1 MNAFRVM
8 RDGRECPSAAGR
20 LPRAALQPWRLR
32 KAPTAVNPAT
42 ATMAPS
48 DSFDA
53 PEFAADPFGERM
65 RLPYARSWPVLGA
78 SFVFASNSEA
88 LLALAAAAYDGLPA
102 HRLAPVPP
110 VFHIELRLVAA
121 RGRAA
126 GEPAP
131 VQTSSGGGMVM
142 GMADAWNHVVVSPAQ
157 RRAVVTVSED
167 RLAFPYHVRYEL
179 IEFAVYLLAARGQD
193 LVSLHAA
200 CIGSEGRGVLLLGPS
215 GAGKSTLTLL
225 AALDG
230 YEVMA
235 EDGVF
240 VEPKRLRATG
250 VPNFLHVTDGSLAWL
265 DGPARRQVMASPR
278 IRRRSG
284 VEKFQVD
291 LRSGPWRPASAPF
304 EIAATILLS
313 PERQDGPLLEPLA
326 RDDAIV
332 RLTADQPYA
341 ARQPGWRRFIDVA
354 LVRGVWIL
362 HRGATPR
369 AALEALTPWLALQE
383 AVG

>member
-1 MNAFRVM
+1 M
-8 RDGRECPSAAGR
+8 
-20 LPRAALQPWRLR
+20 
-32 KAPTAVNPAT
+32 AT
-42 ATMAPS
+42 SEP
-48 DSFDA
+48 FEI

-65 RLPYARSWPVLGA
+65 RLAYARSWPVLGA

-88 LLALAAAAYDGLPA
+88 LLAIAGAAYEGLPA
-102 HRLAPVPP
+102 HRLGPVPP
-110 VFHIELRLVAA
+110 VFHIELRLVPALA
-121 RGRAA
+121 GGT
-126 GEPAP
+126 GEPPP

-142 GMADAWNHVVVSPAQ
+142 GMVDASNHVIVAPAQ
-157 RRAVVTVSED
+157 RRAVITISED
-167 RLAFPYHVRYEL
+167 RLAYPYHVRYEL

-200 CIGSEGRGVLLLGPS
+200 CIGGEGRGVLLLGPS
-215 GAGKSTLTLL
+215 GAGKSTLTLQ

-230 YEVMA
+230 YDVMA

-250 VPNFLHVTDGSLAWL
+250 VPNYLHVTDDSLVWL
-265 DGPARRQVMASPR
+265 DPAARRAVMASPR

-284 VEKFQVD
+284 VEKFEID
-291 LRSGPWRPASAPF
+291 LRTGGLHPAPEPF
-304 EIAATILLS
+304 EIVATILLS
-313 PERQDGPLLEPLA
+313 AQRTDGPLLEPLA

-341 ARQPGWRRFIDVA
+341 ARQPGWRRFVDTA
-354 LVRGVWIL
+354 LM
-362 HRGATPR
+362 RGAWVLRRGASPR
-369 AALEALTPWLALQE
+369 ATLEALAPWLALQE

>member
-1 MNAFRVM
+1 
-8 RDGRECPSAAGR
+8 
-20 LPRAALQPWRLR
+20 
-32 KAPTAVNPAT
+32 
-42 ATMAPS
+42 MAIP
-48 DSFDA
+48 DPFDT

-65 RLPYARSWPVLGA
+65 RLAYARSWPVLGA

-110 VFHIELRLVAA
+110 VFHIELRLVPASA
-121 RGRAA
+121 SGSH
-126 GEPAP
+126 GEPGP

-142 GMADAWNHVVVSPAQ
+142 GMVDASNHVIVSPAQ

-167 RLAFPYHVRYEL
+167 RLAYPYHVRYEL

-200 CIGSEGRGVLLLGPS
+200 CIGGEGRGVLLLGPS
-215 GAGKSTLTLL
+215 GAGKSTLTLQ

-230 YEVMA
+230 YDVMA

-250 VPNFLHVTDGSLAWL
+250 VPNYLHVTDESLRWL
-265 DGPARRQVMASPR
+265 DPAARRMVMASPR
-278 IRRRSG
+278 IQRRSG
-284 VEKFQVD
+284 VEKFEID
-291 LRSGPWRPASAPF
+291 LRAGALRPAP
-304 EIAATILLS
+304 EPLDIVATILLS
-313 PERQDGPLLEPLA
+313 AQRTDGPLLEPIA
-326 RDDAIV
+326 RDDAMV
-332 RLTADQPYA
+332 KLAADQPYA
-341 ARQPGWRRFIDVA
+341 ARQPGWRRFVDTA
-354 LVRGVWIL
+354 LLRGVWVL
-362 HRGATPR
+362 RRGADPR
-369 AALEALTPWLALQE
+369 ATLEALASWLSLQE

>member
-1 MNAFRVM
+1 
-8 RDGRECPSAAGR
+8 
-20 LPRAALQPWRLR
+20 
-32 KAPTAVNPAT
+32 
-42 ATMAPS
+42 MAHTDP
-48 DSFDA
+48 FDA
-53 PEFAADPFGERM
+53 PEFVDPFGERM
-65 RLPYARSWPVLGA
+65 RLALARSWPVLGA

-88 LLALAAAAYDGLPA
+88 LLAIAGSAYEGLPA

-110 VFHIELRLVAA
+110 VFHIELRLVPA
-121 RGRAA
+121 RA
-126 GEPAP
+126 GGPSEPPP

-142 GMADAWNHVVVSPAQ
+142 GIVDASNHVIVSPAQ

-167 RLAFPYHVRYEL
+167 RLTFAYHVRYEL

-200 CIGSEGRGVLLLGPS
+200 CIGGEGRGVLLLGPS
-215 GAGKSTLTLL
+215 GAGKSTLTLQ

-230 YEVMA
+230 YDVLA

-250 VPNFLHVTDGSLAWL
+250 VPNFLHVTDASLAWL
-265 DGPARRQVMASPR
+265 DGPARRQIMASPR

-284 VEKFQVD
+284 VEKFEID
-291 LRSGPWRPASAPF
+291 LRGGGMRPAAEPLD
-304 EIAATILLS
+304 IVATVLLS
-313 PERQDGPLLEPLA
+313 PQRTDGPLLEPMA

-332 RLTADQPYA
+332 RLTEDQPYA
-341 ARQPGWRRFIDVA
+341 ARQPGWRRFIDTA
-354 LVRGVWIL
+354 LL
-362 HRGATPR
+362 RGAWVLRRGPDPR
-369 AALEALTPWLALQE
+369 ATLQALMPWLDVQE